1 MISHIPKKN
10 QARRKL
16 FKESSMY
23 VGVPP
28 AKNIPHENNNN
39 YNLSL
44 HQVNGNGTEISS
56 RRTLSN
62 RFNRHH
68 VLYDDEQE
76 DSSLLTSSLTSSSRS
91 SPAIH
96 GRSIYDHQEVLDL
109 IEYSKALLSTRPSE
123 GRNYSSRRNR
133 NVTVG

>member
-1 MISHIPKKN
+1 MILLPSRVTTN
-10 QARRKL
+10 EDRR
-16 FKESSMY
+16 Y
-23 VGVPP
+23 P
-28 AKNIPHENNNN
+28 ANNIPNENNNN
-39 YNLSL
+39 YNHPR

-68 VLYDDEQE
+68 VLHDEQE
-76 DSSLLTSSLTSSSRS
+76 DSSLSTSSLTSSSRS

-96 GRSIYDHQEVLDL
+96 GRSIYDHQELLDL
-109 IEYSKALLSTRPSE
+109 IEYCNALLSIRPSE

-133 NVTVG
+133 NFTVG